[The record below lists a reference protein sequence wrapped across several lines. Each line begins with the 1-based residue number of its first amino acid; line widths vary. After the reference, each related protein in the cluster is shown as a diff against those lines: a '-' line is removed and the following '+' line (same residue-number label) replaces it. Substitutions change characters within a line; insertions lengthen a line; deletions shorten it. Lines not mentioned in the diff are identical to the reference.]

1 MVRTIPTWHS
11 WASFKVRFLREVGTT
26 LRFLRNIVPS
36 KTEKSHRNFSKGL
49 ITASAGHAPTWT
61 KFRILVKFYLL
72 AFPVSPL
79 ITTTHN
85 CQACHFV
92 IHIVLNIHHKHSL
105 WYKINNYNRIIVK
118 MKQMPYLCYNGNNN
132 HSIRSNIMR
141 MVDGNGAAINVI
153 QSHFN

>member
-1 MVRTIPTWHS
+1 
-11 WASFKVRFLREVGTT
+11 
-26 LRFLRNIVPS
+26 
-36 KTEKSHRNFSKGL
+36 
-49 ITASAGHAPTWT
+49 
-61 KFRILVKFYLL
+61 
-72 AFPVSPL
+72 
-79 ITTTHN
+79 
-85 CQACHFV
+85 
-92 IHIVLNIHHKHSL
+92 L